1 MVSPL
6 LMWWVIR
13 RVVAVGVPPFCEKGG
28 GPNSRRPLLATLAR
42 GQPVMKPRKEQVRS
56 SSLSRSH
63 PARAGS
69 P

>member
-13 RVVAVGVPPFCEKGG
+13 HVVAVGVPPFCKKGG

-42 GQPVMKPRKEQVRS
+42 GKYIGKKFYLVEIMS
-56 SSLSRSH
+56 FLLDNFYTWIYNF
-63 PARAGS
+63 
-69 P
+69 